1 MYIFLGYIV
10 LCIFMGYMAEI
21 ILLIVSEFFTSHIY
35 RPVRSLLDKSEN
47 GPCLNLFTTTII
59 SMITFLVPI
68 FCFFLCFFVSYG
80 ALGYFG
86 LSICAVGLIANL
98 IPVFAI
104 NCVASWAE
112 QSIKLIRLSKLM
124 VEEEIKSNP
133 LFNINWA
140 TQNFYMHIRIV
151 TFGGFFIG
159 GLALIGC
166 YVGRPISKPDLLSFK
181 TLQFLGLFFGSMVP
195 FLLGGVLL
203 AMIQKLLQ
211 SNVKFILFP
220 HFNCFEIF

>member
-1 MYIFLGYIV
+1 
-10 LCIFMGYMAEI
+10 MGYMAEI
-21 ILLIVSEFFTSHIY
+21 ILLVTSEFFTSHMY

-59 SMITFLVPI
+59 SMISFLVPT

-86 LSICAVGLIANL
+86 LSICAIGLVGNL
-98 IPVFAI
+98 IPLFII

-112 QSIKLIRLSKLM
+112 QSLRLSRLSKLL

-133 LFNINWA
+133 LFNINWS
-140 TQNFYMHIRIV
+140 TQNFLMHIRIV
-151 TFGGFFIG
+151 IFGGFFIG

-166 YVGRPISKPDLLSFK
+166 YVGRPIYKLDLLSFK
-181 TLQFLGLFFGSMVP
+181 TLQLSGLFFGSLIP
-195 FLLGGVLL
+195 FLLAGVLL
-203 AMIQKLLQ
+203 AMVQKMLQ
-211 SNVKFILFP
+211 SYVNF
-220 HFNCFEIF
+220 